1 MFFYEGGRLVSL
13 GLGGSSLGCF
23 LWVASMRFK
32 TPSLVILLVLSLNL
46 SKKFECISSIIKIQE
61 KMSDLAEI
69 KILLS
74 CPINFFD

>member
-1 MFFYEGGRLVSL
+1 
-13 GLGGSSLGCF
+13 
-23 LWVASMRFK
+23 MRFK

-74 CPINFFD
+74 YPIHFLTESSSAKIY